1 MTERAVA
8 VVPARWGST
17 RFPGKALADLHG
29 KPMIVRVLE
38 RVAQC
43 RAVSRVIAA
52 ADDDRILDAARA
64 AGFEALMTRAD
75 HPNGTCRVA
84 EVARGLDAPIIV
96 NVQGD
101 EPQIEP
107 ELIDRT
113 VRALAAHPA
122 FPMATLVSPFA
133 AGEDPANP
141 NVVKCVTGVDGRALY
156 FSRSVV
162 PFDRDR
168 SPGAARPRKHV
179 GLYAYRREF
188 LLRFVEL
195 PPTPLE
201 LTESLE
207 QLRALEHG
215 HAILCAE
222 GEAHFTGIDTP
233 EQYAAFLKA
242 TRPGA

>member
-1 MTERAVA
+1 MNAPAIA

-17 RFPGKALADLHG
+17 RVPGKALADLHG

-43 RAVSRVIAA
+43 GAVSRVIAA
-52 ADDDRILDAARA
+52 ADDERILDAARS
-64 AGFEALMTRAD
+64 AGFEAHMTRAD

-84 EVARGLDAPIIV
+84 EVARGLDAPIVV

-113 VRALAAHPA
+113 VRALAANPA
-122 FPMATLVSPFA
+122 FSMATLVSPFA
-133 AGEDPANP
+133 PGEDPANP

-156 FSRSVV
+156 FSRSLI

-168 SPGAARPRKHV
+168 SAAAARPRKHV

-215 HAILCAE
+215 HPILCAE

-233 EQYAAFLKA
+233 EQYQAFLRA
-242 TRPGA
+242 TRPEG